1 MRRTFTTI
9 ARARTT
15 ANTNRITSRRTLSS
29 QTGSDYKSKNIP
41 VRLLNTESRIN
52 NKYPKPVPLLNTES
66 RINNKYPK
74 PVPPPSTA
82 PSSKLLTDVE
92 IAVSKI
98 FPAGFGW
105 QLFSSIAE
113 NQGLASSSL
122 GFYAL
127 TGLGDAMG
135 VGAGH
140 MLYQALKLPTV
151 KIANTYA
158 GTDWKQPDFKQ
169 EIKISTWLSC
179 AAFFSGGM
187 WQPTVNALS
196 LISNDALLMVPATGL
211 VCGSIFLAGLRAGR
225 RAFDDL
231 QPTYENAKADAWLSC
246 KVGGGTGLFVATMGG
261 LQHNACE
268 GLLGITENM
277 SLLNSCSIAG
287 SSTFIGF
294 LAIAGIT
301 HAGKLTYRS
310 KQPSISNVSVKKTNQ
325 TKEAVDDFKISTIMQ
340 K

>member
-1 MRRTFTTI
+1 MRRTFTTFTTI
-9 ARARTT
+9 ARTNA
-15 ANTNRITSRRTLSS
+15 NRITSRRALSS
-29 QTGSDYKSKNIP
+29 QTGADYKSKNI
-41 VRLLNTESRIN
+41 
-52 NKYPKPVPLLNTES
+52 PVPLLNTES
-66 RINNKYPK
+66 RINNKYSG
-74 PVPPPSTA
+74 PVHPTPTA

-113 NQGLASSSL
+113 NQGLSSSSL

-127 TGLGDAMG
+127 TGFGDAMG

-140 MLYQALKLPTV
+140 MLYQALKLPV
-151 KIANTYA
+151 IKIANTYA
-158 GTDWKQPDFKQ
+158 DTDWNQPDFKQ

-179 AAFFSGGM
+179 AAFFSGGL

-246 KVGGGTGLFVATMGG
+246 KVGGGTGLFVATMEG
-261 LQHNACE
+261 LQHNAFE

-277 SLLNSCSIAG
+277 SLLDSCSIAG
-287 SSTFIGF
+287 SSTFLGF
-294 LAIAGIT
+294 LAIAGLT

-310 KQPSISNVSVKKTNQ
+310 KQPAITSVPAKKTNQ
-325 TKEAVDDFKISTIMQ
+325 TEETVADLKMRTIMP